1 MNETPK
7 LTDEI
12 WAILLELSQ
21 TNDYEFPYR
30 IPQLCNR
37 ADKVL
42 QRLRKGLNEQLNGDI
57 QSIVKSV
64 NGGA

>member
-1 MNETPK
+1 MSEELK

-30 IPQLCNR
+30 VPQLCDR
-37 ADKVL
+37 AAKVIH
-42 QRLRKGLNEQLNGDI
+42 RLRKGLNEQLDGDI
-57 QSIVKSV
+57 QRIVRSV
-64 NGGA
+64 NGA

>member
-1 MNETPK
+1 MSEQPK

-30 IPQLCNR
+30 IPPLCQR
-37 ADKVL
+37 ADNVL
-42 QRLRKGLNEQLNGDI
+42 TRLRKGLNEQLDQDI
-57 QSIVKSV
+57 QRIVKSV
-64 NGGA
+64 NG